1 MVGAGVDLLWNEI
14 SLDHEAMD
22 DRAVLDACDTLT
34 GPGRWMP
41 RSWMGGF
48 ALRSPTRSSPT
59 GSDGTSRAA
68 TCPPEPPWNV
78 PGPGVLAR
86 GTHHQAMRSDERIAG
101 YWWLSSVRFVLEE
114 REELIDA
121 AE

>member
-1 MVGAGVDLLWNEI
+1 
-14 SLDHEAMD
+14 
-22 DRAVLDACDTLT
+22 
-34 GPGRWMP
+34 
-41 RSWMGGF
+41 MGGF
-48 ALRSPTRSSPT
+48 PLRSPTRSSPT

-121 AE
+121 AENERRDDPHVGRGQQSQAALSILDIEKECRPNAARGR